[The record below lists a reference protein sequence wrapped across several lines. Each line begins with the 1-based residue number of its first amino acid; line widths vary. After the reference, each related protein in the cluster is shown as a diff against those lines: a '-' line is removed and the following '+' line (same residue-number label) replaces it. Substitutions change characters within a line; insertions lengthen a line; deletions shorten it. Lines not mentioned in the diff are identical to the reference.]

1 MFRNNSAW
9 ENEIIQAFSTLIPYL
24 PHILEE
30 EITLGIT
37 DRMRYIHF
45 VSSDNMA
52 SLIKE
57 GDIISPDDAVYEALR
72 LGTPVVKTA
81 PPELYGPA
89 TKAIGIPVKDI
100 NGRVIGGLSIIR
112 SSQNMN

>member
-9 ENEIIQAFSTLIPYL
+9 ENEIIQAFTTLIPYL

-45 VSSDNMA
+45 VSGENMTPA
-52 SLIKE
+52 IKE
-57 GDIISPDDAVYEALR
+57 GDIISPDEAVYEALR
-72 LGTPVVKTA
+72 LGTPVVKQA

-89 TKAIGIPVKDI
+89 VKAIGIPVKDT

-112 SSQNMN
+112 SSPSIN